1 MHTHTHEHTDIHIY
15 KDTSTHTKDK
25 NTYTHIYIHIHIHT
39 YTHVHTH
46 MNTQI
51 YTYTKTQACTQKT
64 KTHIPIYTHIYT
76 YIRTH
81 TCTHIHTS
89 AQTRPLKKSL
99 IYVFL
104 IEFDLQCCAVSG
116 VYQRD
121 SVYIYLF
128 FQILFQEAP
137 FLILR
142 FRSPEMSDVHTLLIF
157 REEETKV

>member
-1 MHTHTHEHTDIHIY
+1 M
-15 KDTSTHTKDK
+15 
-25 NTYTHIYIHIHIHT
+25 YTR
-39 YTHVHTH
+39 VHTH